1 VTQRETAVAGS
12 LGNKTTVFVIRDPG
26 DALAAKIAALKA
38 DFPAAQ
44 LKVTTCAEA
53 LTAKN

>member
-1 VTQRETAVAGS
+1 M
-12 LGNKTTVFVIRDPG
+12 IRDPG

-53 LTAKN
+53 LTVKN